1 MFLFSSSA
9 APPAVAAA
17 SFASSGSPHD
27 GVATSFR
34 ARLLFR
40 FNSTDSDEATPPPY
54 GSGTTKSPDATLR
67 HKARHE
73 RAAGNISCAFSH
85 TSVSRSKLLGR
96 VPRPA
101 FHPALRSST
110 ATDAAELA
118 ESSEAT
124 DELHVIC
131 MVFWTPGS
139 SGQIRVLYTFPD
151 SGVKG
156 RMYTSGGGGRGAKG
170 EYPKGMITDGHDAVA
185 AAHGRTCGVLDEDC
199 GGPAASNFLLE
210 RFLRFR
216 FSNYRSINHLVAD
229 LHREAADNYEYQR
242 AISESER
249 EMSESKR
256 VDA

>member
-170 EYPKGMITDGHDAVA
+170 EYPMVMMRWRRRTDGPAECSMRTAV
-185 AAHGRTCGVLDEDC
+185 GPPLRTSFSNAFFAFAF
-199 GGPAASNFLLE
+199 PTTAASTISSPIFTAKPQTTT
-210 RFLRFR
+210 
-216 FSNYRSINHLVAD
+216 SINAQSARA
-229 LHREAADNYEYQR
+229 RER
-242 AISESER
+242 
-249 EMSESKR
+249 
-256 VDA
+256 